1 MHSAH
6 VHYNNHR
13 DRTAGYP
20 ASDPPSKSGCSKLEP
35 AAAAGY
41 ASSAAEPVINR
52 FPAIET
58 PPPPVYPEPVST
70 AGYPA
75 KEPDTPGYSPS
86 EPVITGYLA
95 TEPTLTGYQISEPAI
110 MGYPVKATEGTGYP
124 AQNGKRE
131 ESSNLDNSQE
141 SRFK

>member
-13 DRTAGYP
+13 SAGYP
-20 ASDPPSKSGCSKLEP
+20 ASDPPSKSGCSKPEP
-35 AAAAGY
+35 VAAAAAGY
-41 ASSAAEPVINR
+41 ASSVAEPVINR
-52 FPAIET
+52 FPAIEP
-58 PPPPVYPEPVST
+58 PPPPVYPEPVTT

-75 KEPDTPGYSPS
+75 KEPAATPGYSPC

-110 MGYPVKATEGTGYP
+110 MGYPVKAIDGPGYP
-124 AQNGKRE
+124 VKNGTLE
-131 ESSNLDNSQE
+131 ESSEICQE
-141 SRFK
+141 SRYK